1 MVFLTALSK
10 VLPVFLLILLGVGLH
25 RWRFVGPETVQD
37 LRKLVVNITLPAVLF
52 LAFSQVTLEP
62 QYLVIVAIMF
72 VACLAALLLGRWL
85 GGPLRVDSAYL
96 PSLLT
101 GFEAG
106 MMGYAIYA
114 AVYGAEN
121 VYKFGIV
128 DLGQVL
134 FVFFVLVP
142 GLERLTHGAKPLSAT
157 ALSFL
162 KTPVILAILGGLLFK
177 ATGLT
182 EVVAASPLLNSGLE
196 TLGLLGALTT
206 PLVAL
211 VIGYDLTLRAGALR
225 QPVSTV
231 AVRLLIWLPF
241 GLALSVFVVGRLLG
255 LDQEFQ
261 AAVLTMVLLPP
272 PFVIPM
278 FMARATEEDA
288 NYVVNTL
295 TLATLVTL
303 FAYALVPV
311 LFPPLAG

>member
-10 VLPVFLLILLGVGLH
+10 VLPVFLLILLGVALR
-25 RWRFVGPETVQD
+25 RWRFVGPGTVQD
-37 LRKLVVNITLPAVLF
+37 LRKLVVNITLPALLF
-52 LAFSQVTLEP
+52 QAFSQVTLEA
-62 QYLVIVAIMF
+62 QYLLLVAIMF
-72 VACLAALLLGRWL
+72 VACLAALLLGRRL

-121 VYKFGIV
+121 IYKFGIV

-142 GLERLTHGAKPLSAT
+142 GLERLTHGAKPLSST
-157 ALSFL
+157 VLSFF
-162 KTPVILAILGGLLFK
+162 KTPVIIAILGGLLFK

-182 EVVAASPLLNSGLE
+182 GVFNSSPLLDSLLE
-196 TLGLLGALTT
+196 TLRLLGAMTT
-206 PLVAL
+206 PLVAI
-211 VIGYDLTLRAGALR
+211 VIGYELQLRAGALGR
-225 QPVSTV
+225 PVRTV
-231 AVRLLIWLPF
+231 AARLLIWIPF

-255 LDQEFQ
+255 LGQEFQ

-278 FMARATEEDA
+278 FMSKATEQDA
-288 NYVVNTL
+288 NFVVNTL
-295 TLATLVTL
+295 TLATVVTL
-303 FAYALVPV
+303 FAYALVPTV
-311 LFPPLAG
+311 FPPVP

>member
-10 VLPVFLLILLGVGLH
+10 VLPVFLLILLGVGLR

-72 VACLAALLLGRWL
+72 VACLLALLLGRWL
-85 GGPLRVDSAYL
+85 GGPLRVNSAYL

-114 AVYGAEN
+114 AVYGAQN

-142 GLERLTHGAKPLSAT
+142 GLERLTHGAKPLRAT

-182 EVVAASPLLNSGLE
+182 ELFAASPLLNSGLE
-196 TLGLLGALTT
+196 TLGLLGAMTT

-211 VIGYDLTLRAGALR
+211 VIGYELTLRAGALAK
-225 QPVSTV
+225 PVRTV

-303 FAYALVPV
+303 FAYALVPTI
-311 LFPPLAG
+311 FPPAG

>member
-10 VLPVFLLILLGVGLH
+10 VLPVFLLILLGVGLR
-25 RWRFVGPETVQD
+25 RWRFVSPQTVQD

-62 QYLVIVAIMF
+62 QYLVIVAIMAA
-72 VACLAALLLGRWL
+72 ACLLALLLGRWL
-85 GGPLRVDSAYL
+85 RGPLRVDSAYL

-142 GLERLTHGAKPLSAT
+142 GLERLTHGAKPFSAT

-182 EVVAASPLLNSGLE
+182 ELVAASPLLNSGLE

-211 VIGYDLTLRAGALR
+211 VIGYELTLRAGALAK
-225 QPVSTV
+225 PVRTV

-241 GLALSVFVVGRLLG
+241 GLALSIFVVGRLLG
-255 LDQEFQ
+255 LDEEFQ

-303 FAYALVPV
+303 FAYALVPTI
-311 LFPPLAG
+311 FPPTG

>member
-1 MVFLTALSK
+1 MVFLVALSK
-10 VLPVFLLILLGVGLH
+10 VLPVFLLILLGVGLR
-25 RWRFVGPETVQD
+25 RWRFVSPQTVQD

-62 QYLVIVAIMF
+62 QYLLIVAIMF
-72 VACLAALLLGRWL
+72 VACLLALLLGRWL

-134 FVFFVLVP
+134 FVFFILVP
-142 GLERLTHGAKPLSAT
+142 GLERLTHGAKPLRAT

-182 EVVAASPLLNSGLE
+182 ELVAASPLLNSGLE

-211 VIGYDLTLRAGALR
+211 VIGYELTLRAGALAK
-225 QPVSTV
+225 PVRTV

-303 FAYALVPV
+303 FAYALVPTI
-311 LFPPLAG
+311 FPPAG

>member
-1 MVFLTALSK
+1 MVFITALSK
-10 VLPVFLLILLGVGLH
+10 VLPVFLLILLGVGLR
-25 RWRFVGPETVQD
+25 RWRFIGLETVQG

-62 QYLVIVAIMF
+62 QYLLIVVIMF
-72 VACLAALLLGRWL
+72 TACLAALLLGRWL
-85 GGPLRVDSAYL
+85 HGPLQVDSAYL

-134 FVFFVLVP
+134 FVFFILVP
-142 GLERLTHGAKPLSAT
+142 GLERLTHGAKPLSQT
-157 ALSFL
+157 ALNFL
-162 KTPVILAILGGLLFK
+162 KTPVIIAILGGLLFK

-182 EVVAASPLLNSGLE
+182 EVFAASPLLDSTMQ
-196 TLGLLGALTT
+196 TLGLLGAMTT

-211 VIGYDLTLRAGALR
+211 VIGYELQLRAGALAK
-225 QPVSTV
+225 PVRTV
-231 AVRLLIWLPF
+231 VVRLLLWLPF

-278 FMARATEEDA
+278 FMSRATEEDT

-295 TLATLVTL
+295 TMATLVTL

-311 LFPPLAG
+311 LFPPLGG

>member
-10 VLPVFLLILLGVGLH
+10 VLPVFLLILLGVGLR
-25 RWRFVGPETVQD
+25 RWRFIGPETVQD

-52 LAFSQVTLEP
+52 LAFSQVILEP
-62 QYLVIVAIMF
+62 QYLLIVVIMF
-72 VACLAALLLGRWL
+72 TACLAALLLGRWL
-85 GGPLRVDSAYL
+85 RGPLRVDSPYL

-142 GLERLTHGAKPLSAT
+142 GLERLTHGARPLRAT

-177 ATGLT
+177 AAGLT
-182 EVVAASPLLNSGLE
+182 EFFAASPLLDSALE
-196 TLGLLGALTT
+196 TLGLLGAMTT

-211 VIGYDLTLRAGALR
+211 VIGYELQLRAGALAK
-225 QPVSTV
+225 PVRTV
-231 AVRLLIWLPF
+231 AVRLLIWLPV

-278 FMARATEEDA
+278 FMAGASEEDA

-303 FAYALVPV
+303 LTYALVPTI
-311 LFPPLAG
+311 FPPAS

>member
-10 VLPVFLLILLGVGLH
+10 VLPIFLLILLGVGLR

-62 QYLVIVAIMF
+62 QYLVIVAIMAA
-72 VACLAALLLGRWL
+72 ACLAALLLGRWL

-134 FVFFVLVP
+134 FVFFILVP
-142 GLERLTHGAKPLSAT
+142 GLERLTHGAKPLAAT

-211 VIGYDLTLRAGALR
+211 VIGYELTLRAGALAK
-225 QPVSTV
+225 PVRTV

-241 GLALSVFVVGRLLG
+241 GLALSIFVVGRLLG

-278 FMARATEEDA
+278 FMAKATEEDA

-303 FAYALVPV
+303 FAYALVPTI
-311 LFPPLAG
+311 FPPAG

>member
-10 VLPVFLLILLGVGLH
+10 VLPIFLLILLGVALR
-25 RWRFVGPETVQD
+25 RWRFLGPETVKD
-37 LRKLVVNITLPAVLF
+37 LRKVVVNITLPAVLF
-52 LAFSQVTLEP
+52 LAFSQVTLAP
-62 QYLVIVAIMF
+62 QYLVVVAIMF
-72 VACLAALLLGRWL
+72 TACLLALLLGRWL
-85 GGPLRVDSAYL
+85 TGPLRVDSAYL

-114 AVYGAEN
+114 AVYGAETI
-121 VYKFGIV
+121 YKFGIV

-142 GLERLTHGAKPLSAT
+142 GLERLTHGARPLSAT

-182 EVVAASPLLNSGLE
+182 ELFTASPLLNSTLE

-211 VIGYDLTLRAGALR
+211 VIGYGLTLRAGALAR
-225 QPVSTV
+225 PVRTV
-231 AVRLLIWLPF
+231 AVRLLLWLPF

-278 FMARATEEDA
+278 FMAKATEEDA

-303 FAYALVPV
+303 FAYALVPTI
-311 LFPPLAG
+311 FPPGL

>member
-10 VLPVFLLILLGVGLH
+10 VLPVFLLILLGVGLR

-62 QYLVIVAIMF
+62 QYLLIVAIMF
-72 VACLAALLLGRWL
+72 VACLLALLLGRRL

-142 GLERLTHGAKPLSAT
+142 GLERLTHGAKPLRAT

-182 EVVAASPLLNSGLE
+182 ELFAASPLLNSTLA
-196 TLGLLGALTT
+196 TLGLLGAMTT

-211 VIGYDLTLRAGALR
+211 VIGYGLQLQAGALGR
-225 QPVSTV
+225 PARTV

-241 GLALSVFVVGRLLG
+241 GLALSVLVVGRLLG
-255 LDQEFQ
+255 LDTGSQ

-278 FMARATEEDA
+278 FMTRATEEDA

-303 FAYALVPV
+303 FAYALVPTI
-311 LFPPLAG
+311 FPPAG

>member
-10 VLPVFLLILLGVGLH
+10 VLPVFLLILLGVALR
-25 RWRFVGPETVQD
+25 RWHVISPATVQD

-62 QYLVIVAIMF
+62 QYLAIVAIMF
-72 VACLAALLLGRWL
+72 IACLAALLVGRRL

-106 MMGYAIYA
+106 MLGYAIYA

-121 VYKFGIV
+121 IYKFGIV

-142 GLERLTHGAKPLSAT
+142 GLERLTYGARPLAAT
-157 ALSFL
+157 ALNFV

-182 EVVAASPLLNSGLE
+182 EAFGASPLLNSGLE
-196 TLGLLGALTT
+196 TLRLLGAMTT

-211 VIGYDLTLRAGALR
+211 VIGYGLQLRAGALAK
-225 QPVSTV
+225 PVRT
-231 AVRLLIWLPF
+231 AAMRLLLWLPF

-278 FMARATEEDA
+278 FMTKATEEDA
-288 NYVVNTL
+288 NYVINTL

-303 FAYALVPV
+303 FAYALVPTI
-311 LFPPLAG
+311 FPPLL

>member
-10 VLPVFLLILLGVGLH
+10 VLPVFLLILLGVALR
-25 RWRFVGPETVQD
+25 RWHVISPATVQD

-62 QYLVIVAIMF
+62 QYLAIVAIMF
-72 VACLAALLLGRWL
+72 IACLAALLVGRRL

-106 MMGYAIYA
+106 MLGYAIYA

-121 VYKFGIV
+121 IYKFGIV

-142 GLERLTHGAKPLSAT
+142 GLERLTYGARPLAAT
-157 ALSFL
+157 ALNFV

-182 EVVAASPLLNSGLE
+182 EVFIASPLLNSGLE
-196 TLGLLGALTT
+196 TLRLLGAMTT

-211 VIGYDLTLRAGALR
+211 VIGYGLQLRAGALAKPAR
-225 QPVSTV
+225 TVS
-231 AVRLLIWLPF
+231 ARLLLWLPF

-278 FMARATEEDA
+278 FMTKATEEDA
-288 NYVVNTL
+288 NYVINTL

-303 FAYALVPV
+303 FAYALVPTI
-311 LFPPLAG
+311 FPPLL

>member
-10 VLPVFLLILLGVGLH
+10 VLPVFLLILLGVGLR
-25 RWRFVGPETVQD
+25 RWRFIGPETIQD

-52 LAFSQVTLEP
+52 GAFSQVTLEP
-62 QYLVIVAIMF
+62 QYLLIVVIMF
-72 VACLAALLLGRWL
+72 TACLAALLLGRWL
-85 GGPLRVDSAYL
+85 HGPLQVDSAYL

-142 GLERLTHGAKPLSAT
+142 GLERLTHGARPLRAT

-177 ATGLT
+177 AAGLT
-182 EVVAASPLLNSGLE
+182 ELFAASPLLDSALE
-196 TLGLLGALTT
+196 TLGLLGAMTT

-211 VIGYDLTLRAGALR
+211 VIGYELQLRAGALAK
-225 QPVSTV
+225 PVRTV

-303 FAYALVPV
+303 FVYALVPTI
-311 LFPPLAG
+311 FPPAG